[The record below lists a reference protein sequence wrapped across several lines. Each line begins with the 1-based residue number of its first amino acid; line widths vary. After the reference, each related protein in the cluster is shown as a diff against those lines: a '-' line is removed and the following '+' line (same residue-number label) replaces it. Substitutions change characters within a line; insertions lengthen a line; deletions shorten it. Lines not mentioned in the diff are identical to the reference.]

1 MDWLMELYNEYL
13 ALTKSNVVIAG
24 MVSLWGMAMITLLLW
39 KIPLRILGFCKRQFT
54 TTLTLNNQSTG
65 TNLETFSNF
74 LKWFEK
80 SPWSKWSR
88 SMSLNG
94 NYYHNDSAEE
104 GTVVGMGNGSHFF
117 IYKGRPVW
125 LTRSQ
130 LQSTGTYQLWFE
142 ITVTMFGRN
151 RRLIEEMIAEFKYKP
166 SPDKVGIYQLADQG
180 WNRMTDIPRRNISTV
195 IMNKDLKA
203 KILHDIEEF
212 RGSREWYE
220 QRGLPYKLSLMLHG
234 IPGTG
239 KSSLIKALASHFNM
253 NLCVM
258 QINMMTDN
266 SIERALTTVPANS
279 IVVIEDFD
287 SVSASQ
293 ARAGMA
299 GKPLSEQARQL
310 QKPVNPDGSP
320 TPATTVTTKV
330 DLFGALT
337 LSGLLNALD
346 GVVSLD
352 GTIVI
357 LTTNVADTLD
367 PALVRAGRIDH
378 SIELGMLTHN
388 EIRDYIELMF
398 PDSGRHIPV
407 MAHFLDIVGCDLQ
420 KLYLAHRHDVKEF
433 INSIPVRPVEV
444 VWNTN
449 VQSLSLPRTH
459 HDFTLDDLIAQD
471 PVAVQQ

>member
-24 MVSLWGMAMITLLLW
+24 MVSLWGMAMITLVLW

-88 SMSLNG
+88 TMSLNG

-125 LTRSQ
+125 LTRTQ

-142 ITVTMFGRN
+142 ITVTMLGRN
-151 RRLIEEMIAEFKYKP
+151 RKLIEDMIAEFKYKP

-180 WNRMTDIPRRNISTV
+180 WNRMTDIPRRQLETV
-195 IMNKDLKA
+195 VMNKELKA
-203 KILHDIEEF
+203 KIIRDIEEF

-253 NLCVM
+253 NVCIM

-266 SIERALTTVPANS
+266 SIERALSSVPANS

-287 SVSASQ
+287 SAGATQ

-299 GKPLSEQARQL
+299 NKPMSEQAKQL
-310 QKPVNPDGSP
+310 IKTAQSEPAP
-320 TPATTVTTKV
+320 TLAPKFT
-330 DLFGALT
+330 DIIGALT

-346 GVVSLD
+346 GVVSLN
-352 GTIVI
+352 GTIII
-357 LTTNVADTLD
+357 LTTNVAETLD

-378 SIELGMLTHN
+378 SIELGMLTHA
-388 EIRDYIELMF
+388 EVVDYIELMF
-398 PDSGRHIPV
+398 PGYYESGA
-407 MAHFLDIVGCDLQ
+407 MAPLSRFEDIVGCDLQ
-420 KLYLAHRHDVKEF
+420 KLYLANRHDAKAFVD
-433 INSIPVRPVEV
+433 SIPVRH
-444 VWNTN
+444 
-449 VQSLSLPRTH
+449 VQVDWEKLPSIPRIFPAIDHGEIT
-459 HDFTLDDLIAQD
+459 QD
-471 PVAVQQ
+471 IDGSAEAAVQH